1 MINIMK
7 CKNCGSQN
15 GVVDLH
21 NGFYQCVACGAWI
34 KKEGTGGNTACSI
47 GYDHINN
54 FDFTKAETTFDG
66 ILREDPCS
74 RDALWGKLLARFGI
88 VFLRGYG
95 EAVSKPT
102 FCFSKEDIGTARFT
116 DQKEYKTLMELSGND
131 ADSRE
136 IYQKKAKE
144 IDNQLSDIKG
154 DLAKKCDY
162 DVFICVKIGTAVDD
176 NAPHTNQRTKDYEIA
191 REIYNDLTAKGLKV
205 FCSEISRRGQI
216 EYDKE
221 IWSAM
226 LRSRKILVIGTR
238 RDYLMSCWVRSEWK
252 RWIYLIERGK
262 RSRDTFVS
270 YIPDDNWQDIRPL
283 EWDTYRINIWKKED
297 YRKMIKQLCE
307 GDSVAKQTSASGT
320 SDTFEDMVKN
330 LRGLI
335 IAGDWEE
342 AEKALSKIPDNI
354 KGRAEIQLLKIRYE
368 SLNFT
373 EHDKID
379 HDKWNHV
386 LTVAKKEK
394 LNLKKNFEVIDYN
407 KALKAWK
414 KDESKR
420 KKIENNN
427 RLAAEKVQRTKEK
440 NYLNEKRAAHKKA
453 KENLRGHLSVKPIV
467 ITIVIILILATGVG
481 AFFMF
486 NNGEAVCIFHN
497 WDSGVTTLAPTHT
510 AKGSLTYTCTKCG
523 KTKTKELAALPEHT
537 WDEGKIT
544 KEPTTAEAGI
554 KTYTCIECG
563 AATTEEIAALC
574 RHIWD
579 EGKITKEPTT
589 TETGIKTYT
598 CFVCGET
605 KTEELSALCEHTWN
619 EGKITKEPTT
629 TETGIKT
636 YTCTKCGET
645 KTETME
651 KLIGGSCGE
660 NLIWIF
666 DEKNGILTVSGIG
679 AMDDFGQE
687 SICGYLYKSEI
698 TKIVLE
704 NGVTNIGNAA
714 FAELSNLTDVVI
726 PDSVTIIGESAFENC
741 NRLESVTIPSSV
753 KSIGQKAFYSCKNLL
768 NITIPGSVK
777 SIGDYAFY
785 WCKNLATVTIQ
796 NGVESIGVF
805 AFSFCDRLEG
815 VTIPSSVKNIGQKA
829 FYSCNNLTTVTIQ
842 NGVESIGDSAFW
854 GCDNLLNITIP
865 DSVKNIGD
873 SAFNSCNNLA
883 TVTIQ
888 NGVESIGV
896 AAFSE
901 CENLL
906 NITIPDSVTNIGA
919 SAFSRCDSL
928 MSVVIGRSVTEI
940 GNDAFFSCDRLTEI
954 YNRSALNITIGK
966 GDNGEIGYYAK
977 AVYTEPYKSRL
988 MTDADG
994 FVKYVYDGKVWLINY
1009 LGKDSDI
1016 TVPADV
1022 THINRYAFY
1031 KKTIKSVSLGENIV
1045 SIDFYSFGYC
1055 DLLESIKI
1063 PKNVEKINDFS
1074 FSNCTALK
1082 AISVDSA
1089 NKKFSSLDGNLYS
1102 KDKKTFILYAPGKKD
1117 SSFVIPDGVTA
1128 IGTGAFYGHY
1138 ELKSVTIPNGV
1149 TRIGGYA
1156 FEFCSSITS
1165 IILPDSVTTIDRSAF
1180 EFCSSITSVTIPDS
1194 VTKIDEWAFKYCSS
1208 LTSITIP
1215 ANVSYIGEDAFSGC
1229 DKLTSVTFK
1238 NTNGWSAG
1246 SDPVNSYVLFDPAK
1260 AAELLKKG
1268 YVWTRTAQ

>member
-116 DQKEYKTLMELSGND
+116 DQKEYKTLMELSRND

-307 GDSVAKQTSASGT
+307 GDSVAKQTSAPGT

-373 EHDKID
+373 EHGKID

-407 KALKAWK
+407 EALKAWR
-414 KDESKR
+414 KDAPKR
-420 KKIENNN
+420 KKQEKINKKRNEY
-427 RLAAEKVQRTKEK
+427 LDLAEKRYKENITIQDFIRNSKTMTKESWK
-440 NYLNEKRAAHKKA
+440 QDFVRNCEEIDEKGKK
-453 KENLRGHLSVKPIV
+453 KSRRT
-467 ITIVIILILATGVG
+467 TIIYSILIAILIGMTAYSFLSEKEFFYYLISRNKLVFTSNGDGTCSVSTGVYG
-481 AFFMF
+481 YEKAELVIPENSPKGDRVTEIASNAFF
-486 NNGEAVCIFHN
+486 G
-497 WDSGVTTLAPTHT
+497 
-510 AKGSLTYTCTKCG
+510 
-523 KTKTKELAALPEHT
+523 
-537 WDEGKIT
+537 
-544 KEPTTAEAGI
+544 
-554 KTYTCIECG
+554 
-563 AATTEEIAALC
+563 
-574 RHIWD
+574 HI
-579 EGKITKEPTT
+579 
-589 TETGIKTYT
+589 
-598 CFVCGET
+598 
-605 KTEELSALCEHTWN
+605 
-619 EGKITKEPTT
+619 
-629 TETGIKT
+629 
-636 YTCTKCGET
+636 
-645 KTETME
+645 
-651 KLIGGSCGE
+651 
-660 NLIWIF
+660 
-666 DEKNGILTVSGIG
+666 
-679 AMDDFGQE
+679 
-687 SICGYLYKSEI
+687 
-698 TKIVLE
+698 
-704 NGVTNIGNAA
+704 
-714 FAELSNLTDVVI
+714 NLTSITI
-726 PDSVTIIGESAFENC
+726 PDSVTKIGEKAFASCKNVTGITIP
-741 NRLESVTIPSSV
+741 ESVT
-753 KSIGQKAFYSCKNLL
+753 SIGDYAFEKCENLAEVTILGSVTYMGDNAFYHCSNLSTVVIQDGTTVIGDNAFYYCFDLANITIPESVTYIGDSAFHGCDNLL

-777 SIGDYAFY
+777 SIGDYAF
-785 WCKNLATVTIQ
+785 
-796 NGVESIGVF
+796 GS
-805 AFSFCDRLEG
+805 CD
-815 VTIPSSVKNIGQKA
+815 
-829 FYSCNNLTTVTIQ
+829 NLTTVTIQ
-842 NGVESIGDSAFW
+842 DGVESIGNSAFW
-854 GCDNLLNITIP
+854 GCNNLLNIAISG
-865 DSVKNIGD
+865 SVKSIGS
-873 SAFNSCNNLA
+873 SAFKECENLSI
-883 TVTIQ
+883 VTIQ
-888 NGVESIGV
+888 DGVESIGMS
-896 AAFSE
+896 AFEACAKLKSITIPGSVTDINYYVFKD
-901 CENLL
+901 CASLSGLIISNGVK
-906 NITIPDSVTNIGA
+906 NIKSSAFESCGSLSSVTIPDSVTNIGA
-919 SAFSRCDSL
+919 SAFRNCNNL
-928 MSVVIGRSVTEI
+928 MSVVIGSSVTEI

-988 MTDADG
+988 MTDGDG

-1009 LGKDSDI
+1009 LGKDADI

-1031 KKTIKSVSLGENIV
+1031 KKAIKSVSLGENIV
-1045 SIDFYSFGYC
+1045 SIGFYSFGFC
-1055 DLLESIKI
+1055 NLLESIEI
-1063 PKNVEKINDFS
+1063 PKNVEEINDFS

-1156 FEFCSSITS
+1156 FELCSSITS
-1165 IILPDSVTTIDRSAF
+1165 IILPDSVTTIDFSAF
-1180 EFCSSITSVTIPDS
+1180 GHCSSLTSVTIPDS

-1215 ANVSYIGEDAFSGC
+1215 ANVSYIGEDAFGGC

>member
-1 MINIMK
+1 MKTSLKYDIISDGRKKTIRKGETEMEMTAMK
-7 CKNCGSQN
+7 CAQCGSTAKFERISMN
-15 GVVDLH
+15 IWR
-21 NGFYQCVACGAWI
+21 CAACGAWLS
-34 KKEGTGGNTACSI
+34 KNNDSDCLEGYNEISSFK
-47 GYDHINN
+47 
-54 FDFTKAETTFDG
+54 FDDAYNRFER
-66 ILREDPCS
+66 ILRSDSDSC
-74 RDALWGKLLARFGI
+74 DALWGKLLAKFGI

-95 EAVSKPT
+95 EETSKPT
-102 FCFSKEDIGTARFT
+102 FCFSELNIRKQRFR
-116 DQKEYKTLMELSGND
+116 DQPEYKRLIELTAAHPSINKDYKEKAADIDKQIEKIKND
-131 ADSRE
+131 LNSN
-136 IYQKKAKE
+136 YM
-144 IDNQLSDIKG
+144 
-154 DLAKKCDY
+154 Y
-162 DVFICVKIGTAVDD
+162 DVFICVKIGTAVSDIGKQTD
-176 NAPHTNQRTKDYEIA
+176 EKTEDYEIA
-191 REIYNDLTAKGLKV
+191 KRVYEDLTKKKGLKV
-205 FCSEISRRGQI
+205 FCSQISRKSGIQ
-216 EYDKE
+216 YDSE

-238 RDYLMSCWVRSEWK
+238 GDYLESCWVKSEWK
-252 RWIYLIERGK
+252 RWLYLIKQNERDGD
-262 RSRDTFVS
+262 SFVA
-270 YIPDDNWQDIRPL
+270 YLQNDDWQDIRPM
-283 EWDTYRINIWKKED
+283 EWDSLRVNVWTKDNYNE
-297 YRKMIKQLCE
+297 MIKQLCE
-307 GDSVAKQTSASGT
+307 GDSVAKQTNASAAPYP
-320 SDTFEDMVKN
+320 FEDMVKN

-335 IAGDWEE
+335 IAENWDR
-342 AEKALSKIPDNI
+342 ARKAFSELPSIYQ
-354 KGRAEIQLLKIRYE
+354 GRAEIQLLRIRYE
-368 SLNFT
+368 SKNFT
-373 EHDKID
+373 DFYDFDIK
-379 HDKWNHV
+379 KWKCALEA
-386 LTVAKKEK
+386 LTREGIAVADNIEYKDYCARKKE
-394 LNLKKNFEVIDYN
+394 
-407 KALKAWK
+407 
-414 KDESKR
+414 R
-420 KKIENNN
+420 KKKPG
-427 RLAAEKVQRTKEK
+427 KVVAGFIS
-440 NYLNEKRAAHKKA
+440 L
-453 KENLRGHLSVKPIV
+453 
-467 ITIVIILILATGVG
+467 ILIAAVGVG

-486 NNGEAVCIFHN
+486 NNGETVCIFHN

-563 AATTEEIAALC
+563 ETKTEEIAALC
-574 RHIWD
+574 KHVWD

-589 TETGIKTYT
+589 AEAGIKTYT
-598 CFVCGET
+598 CTKCGET
-605 KTEELSALCEHTWN
+605 TTEELSVLCEHTWD
-619 EGKITKEPTT
+619 EGRITKEPTT
-629 TETGIKT
+629 AEAGIKT

-687 SICGYLYKSEI
+687 SICGYLYKSKI

-714 FAELSNLTDVVI
+714 FAKLSNLTDVVI
-726 PDSVTIIGESAFENC
+726 PDSVTNIGESAFENC

-753 KSIGQKAFYSCKNLL
+753 KSIGQKAFYSCDNLLNITIPGSVKNIGDSAFNSCNNFATVTIQNGVESIGNSTFWQCDNLL

-777 SIGDYAFY
+777 SIGNSAFF
-785 WCKNLATVTIQ
+785 WCDNLATVTIQ
-796 NGVESIGVF
+796 DGVESIGMS
-805 AFSFCDRLEG
+805 AFEACVKLKSI
-815 VTIPSSVKNIGQKA
+815 TIPGSVKSIGSSA
-829 FYSCNNLTTVTIQ
+829 FEECENLSTVTIQ
-842 NGVESIGDSAFW
+842 DGVESIGMSAFES
-854 GCDNLLNITIP
+854 CVSLT
-865 DSVKNIGD
+865 SV
-873 SAFNSCNNLA
+873 
-883 TVTIQ
+883 
-888 NGVESIGV
+888 
-896 AAFSE
+896 
-901 CENLL
+901 
-906 NITIPDSVTNIGA
+906 TIPDSVTNIGA
-919 SAFSRCDSL
+919 SAFRNCNNL
-928 MSVVIGRSVTEI
+928 MSVVIGSSVTEI

-1009 LGKDSDI
+1009 LGKDADI

-1022 THINRYAFY
+1022 THINRCAFY
-1031 KKTIKSVSLGENIV
+1031 EKAIKSVSLGENIV
-1045 SIDFYSFGYC
+1045 SIGFYSFGYC
-1055 DLLESIKI
+1055 DLLESIEI
-1063 PKNVEKINDFS
+1063 PKNVEEINDFS
-1074 FSNCTALK
+1074 FSNCTALT

-1089 NKKFSSLDGNLYS
+1089 NEKFSSLDGNLYS

-1128 IGTGAFYGHY
+1128 IGTGAFCGHY

-1165 IILPDSVTTIDRSAF
+1165 IILPDSVTTIDFSAF
-1180 EFCSSITSVTIPDS
+1180 EFCSSLNSVTIPDR
-1194 VTKIDEWAFKYCSS
+1194 VTKIDKWAFKYCSS

-1246 SDPVNSYVLFDPAK
+1246 SDPVNSYVLFGPAK

-1268 YVWTRTAQ
+1268 AVWTRTAQ